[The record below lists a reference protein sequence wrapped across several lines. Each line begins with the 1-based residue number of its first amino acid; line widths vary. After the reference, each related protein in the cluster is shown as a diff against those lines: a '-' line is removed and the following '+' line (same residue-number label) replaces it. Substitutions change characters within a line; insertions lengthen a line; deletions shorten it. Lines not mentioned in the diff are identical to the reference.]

1 MKGSSDVPNLGS
13 RSSRLLHAMTIWSLV
28 RKKALSFI
36 EHVQMCHGAAQE
48 STCAMCC
55 QGLSLAA
62 SEAACLNA
70 GELGSGQSAAQAKAN
85 VGYMWK
91 PSDEPT
97 FFPGRQAAVFS
108 KGQQVGSF
116 GVVHPNVLENFDIP
130 YPVSALELNIEPF
143 VVDQLYNQLQTHIQ
157 MSPLSGQQEL
167 ANGQ

>member
-1 MKGSSDVPNLGS
+1 
-13 RSSRLLHAMTIWSLV
+13 
-28 RKKALSFI
+28 
-36 EHVQMCHGAAQE
+36 
-48 STCAMCC
+48 MCC
-55 QGLSLAA
+55 EGLSLAA
-62 SEAACLNA
+62 SEAAWLNA

-85 VGYMWK
+85 IGYMWK

-130 YPVSALELNIEPF
+130 YPVSALELNVEPF

-167 ANGQ
+167 ANGR